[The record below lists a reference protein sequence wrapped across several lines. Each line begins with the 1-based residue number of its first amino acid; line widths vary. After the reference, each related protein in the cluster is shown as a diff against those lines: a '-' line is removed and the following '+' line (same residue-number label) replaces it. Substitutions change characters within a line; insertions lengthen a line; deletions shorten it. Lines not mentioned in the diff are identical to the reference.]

1 MLSEK
6 IDSVLHQFE
15 IGEMSVAG
23 SHVQSTYAAARPF
36 PTTAAP
42 VSSRVFLTASLTKP
56 VVACGLLKLANE
68 GWLSINERIGRFLP
82 TFHRSAYRRITLRH
96 LLTHTSGFPEMVLE
110 NLELRAAH
118 AGLEDFT
125 KAAAETPLDY
135 RTGTSCR
142 YSSIG
147 FLLLGDI
154 ISAVTGQSCQ
164 TYLQEALFGPLQLQQ
179 TWLGLP
185 ADAAEQTFRSVA
197 GCRLPPWQT
206 ADTDWN
212 WNSRYWQTLGA
223 PWGGLLS
230 TADDLAV
237 FCRMILNEGT
247 HEGRQILPAAVLRET
262 FRNQIAPMVTS
273 EFTGPTRGWGLGWR
287 QQWPLHHASFG
298 DFITAD
304 AMGHWGA
311 TGTLM
316 WIDPTLGRFG
326 VLLSNTPFE
335 KSHTAIQRISNLLA
349 TA

>member
-1 MLSEK
+1 MLPEK
-6 IDSVLHQFE
+6 IDSVLNEFA

-23 SHVQSTYAAARPF
+23 SHVESTYATTSRPGAAAGP
-36 PTTAAP
+36 
-42 VSSRVFLTASLTKP
+42 RVFLTASLTKP
-56 VVACGLLKLANE
+56 IVACGLLKLAGE
-68 GWLSINERIGRFLP
+68 GWLSINERVGRFLP
-82 TFHRSAYRRITLRH
+82 AFHRSAYRRITVRH
-96 LLTHTSGFPEMVLE
+96 LLTHTSGFPEMVSE

-125 KAAAETPLDY
+125 AAAATTPLDY
-135 RTGTSCR
+135 KIGTSCR

-154 ISAVTGQSCQ
+154 ISAVTGQSSRE
-164 TYLQEALFGPLQLQQ
+164 YLHEALFTPLQLQH

-185 ADAAEQTFRSVA
+185 ADEAEPTARSVA
-197 GCRLPPWQT
+197 VCQLPPWQST
-206 ADTDWN
+206 DTDWN

-230 TADDLAV
+230 TADDLAA
-237 FCRMILNEGT
+237 FGRMILDEGT
-247 HEGRQILPAAVLRET
+247 HKGRQILPAAALREA

-298 DFITAD
+298 DFVSGS

-316 WIDPTLGRFG
+316 WIDPAQQRFG
-326 VLLSNTPFE
+326 ILLSDTPFE
-335 KSHTAIQRISNLLA
+335 KSHTAIQRISNVLA